1 MSVYL
6 VSDLCAIYLS
16 QNHLLSISTGK
27 LQKQEPPANSPIKH
41 MIADSID
48 HNSELNQIKY

>member
-48 HNSELNQIKY
+48 HNSELNQILI